1 MTAIGQATIIFFKY
15 KTNNYH
21 HNNIGRW
28 QFINNDSNEENKNN
42 GKPLAKLLVVDDD
55 SDIVQVLKMGLLKNR
70 FLVEAFTNPDE
81 ALQSFK
87 SNAESY
93 CLILSDVRMPGLS
106 GIQLARKVKE
116 VNPNVKTVL
125 MTAFE
130 IKDNEFSIVFPSTQV
145 DGFVQ
150 KPVGIKE
157 LTGKILSIISESKS
171 RIMKGLKNKKNNNGE
186 KWININSLMSRWRR
200 IGEKV
205 DRIDSARD

>member
-1 MTAIGQATIIFFKY
+1 
-15 KTNNYH
+15 
-21 HNNIGRW
+21 
-28 QFINNDSNEENKNN
+28 
-42 GKPLAKLLVVDDD
+42 LAKLLVVDDD
-55 SDIVQVLKMGLLKNR
+55 SDILQVLKLGLLKNR
-70 FLVEAFTNPDE
+70 FLVNAFTNPEE

-93 CLILSDVRMPGLS
+93 CLMLSDVRMPGLS

-130 IKDNEFSIVFPSTQV
+130 IRDSEFSKVFPSTQV

-150 KPVGIKE
+150 KPIGIKE

-171 RIMKGLKNKKNNNGE
+171 RINERTE
-186 KWININSLMSRWRR
+186 K
-200 IGEKV
+200 
-205 DRIDSARD
+205 